1 MGMLDGRVAIIT
13 GAGRGIGAEI
23 ARLYVREGAKV
34 VVNDFGGNADGTGG
48 DAGPAAAIAEE
59 LNNAAGDKV
68 AVSDA
73 GDIAEVDTGER
84 LVNAAVNDFGKLD
97 IVVNVAGILRDRMMF
112 NLPAEDWDAVIRVH
126 LRGHYT
132 TLRPATAY
140 WREQRNPDGHYRVIN
155 FSSASGL
162 HGSPGQPNYA
172 AAKLGIVGLTM
183 SLANGMHKYGV
194 TANAIAPGA
203 ATRLTATVP
212 EEKRRGGGGN
222 GEDDPSRSPANIA
235 PVCAYIAS
243 DRSDWLTGRTISSAG
258 YRVGMYNVPEEIA
271 SIESDGPWQLDDLA
285 AKLEREFEPIADTGQ
300 LARFAHQI

>member
-23 ARLYVREGAKV
+23 ARLYVKEGAKV
-34 VVNDFGGNADGTGG
+34 VVNDFGGNPDGTGG

-59 LNNAAGDKV
+59 LNNSAGDRV

-73 GDIAEVDTGER
+73 GDVADVDTGER
-84 LVNAAVNDFGKLD
+84 LVNAAINDFGKLD

-112 NLPAEDWDAVIRVH
+112 NLSAEDWDAVIRVH

-140 WREQRNPDGHYRVIN
+140 WREQRNPEGHYRVIN

-194 TANAIAPGA
+194 TSNAIAPGA

-212 EEKRRGGGGN
+212 EEKRRTGAGSI
-222 GEDDPSRSPANIA
+222 EDDPTRSPANVA
-235 PVCAYIAS
+235 PVCAYLAS
-243 DRSDWLTGRTISSAG
+243 DRSDWITGRTLSSSG
-258 YRVGMYNVPEEIA
+258 YRVGMYNVPEEIS
-271 SIESDGPWQLDDLA
+271 SIESEGPWQLDDLA
-285 AKLEREFEPIADTGQ
+285 AKMEKVFEPIADTGQ
-300 LARFAHQI
+300 LARYAHQV